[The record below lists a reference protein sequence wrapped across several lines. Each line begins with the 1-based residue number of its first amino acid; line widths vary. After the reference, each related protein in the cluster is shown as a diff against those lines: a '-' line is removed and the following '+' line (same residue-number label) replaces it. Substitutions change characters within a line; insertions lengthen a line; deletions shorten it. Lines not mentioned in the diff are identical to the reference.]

1 MKEVLS
7 FLTELADNNNK
18 PWFDS
23 HKEQYK
29 EANKIFLDFAGRLIS
44 GLSKFDKSLC
54 GLTTKDCT
62 YRIYKD
68 LRFTKDK
75 TPYKTHMGVF
85 VCPHGK
91 KSGYSGYYFH
101 IEPANNHFLLCTGL
115 YLPDPKVIKSVREEI
130 MLNGTNFDRLVRASD
145 SFTLDWKDSLK
156 RIPAGYPSD
165 KPYSD
170 YFKLKNFCLLKN
182 VNMKYV
188 LSNNLLDNL
197 ISDFQS
203 TSEFCKTMNRAVD
216 YAFEEM

>member
-1 MKEVLS
+1 
-7 FLTELADNNNK
+7 
-18 PWFDS
+18 
-23 HKEQYK
+23 
-29 EANKIFLDFAGRLIS
+29 
-44 GLSKFDKSLC
+44 
-54 GLTTKDCT
+54 
-62 YRIYKD
+62 
-68 LRFTKDK
+68 
-75 TPYKTHMGVF
+75 MGVF